1 MREVMKLKVAIIGT
15 RGYPSYYGGF
25 ETAVRHLAGYLSGL
39 DLEVTVYSRKGHTHE
54 EDPQRNLSVQVKYV
68 PFVDSSKLSTLSHSL
83 MSTLHLILKR
93 PDAVIAMNVATGYWI
108 PLCRMFRIPVILN
121 VDGMEWERG
130 KWSGFARAI
139 FRGGALLSSKFSN
152 VLVCDSVEIQK
163 KWRELFG
170 VQSVFIPYGS
180 VEVDNTIPAPSL
192 VDGKTVLW
200 VARLVP
206 ENSINEFLTAAWL
219 LPPEIKVV
227 IVGQNT
233 FDSETESKVLKLTEL
248 RRNSVWIKQISDD
261 QLLHQLWKYAGV
273 YFHGHSVGGTNPAL
287 VQAMRCGA
295 NILARDT
302 IFNREVCAD
311 TVNYF
316 ELKPELIVN
325 KIVKMLAEKSQ
336 ENPRTQRARV
346 RAESEYSWEEICASY
361 YRLIISVVK

>member
-1 MREVMKLKVAIIGT
+1 MKSKVAIIGT

-25 ETAVRHLAGYLSGL
+25 ETAVRHLAGYLSGR
-39 DLEVTVYSRKGHTHE
+39 DLEVTVYSRKGHTYE
-54 EDPQRNLSVQVKYV
+54 DDPQRNLSVKVKYV
-68 PFVDSSKLSTLSHSL
+68 PFLNSGKLSTLSHSL

-93 PDAVIAMNVATGYWI
+93 PDVVIAMNVATGYWI
-108 PLCRMFRIPVILN
+108 PLCRIFRIPVILN

-130 KWSGFARAI
+130 KWGGLARAI
-139 FRGGALLSSKFSN
+139 FRGGALLSSKYSN

-180 VEVDNTIPAPSL
+180 VEVDNIMPEPSL
-192 VDGKTVLW
+192 VDGNTVLW

-206 ENSINEFLTAAWL
+206 ENSITEFLDSARL
-219 LPPEIKVV
+219 LPVEIKVV
-227 IVGQNT
+227 IVGQNI
-233 FDSETESKVLKLTEL
+233 FDSEIESKVLKLTQL
-248 RRNSVWIKQISDD
+248 RRNSFWIKQINDD
-261 QLLHQLWKYAGV
+261 HLLHQLWKYAGV

-302 IFNREVCAD
+302 IYNREVCAD

-316 ELKPELIVN
+316 EPNPELIVT
-325 KIVKMLAEKSQ
+325 KIVKMLAANSQ
-336 ENPRTQRARV
+336 ENSLTQRART
-346 RAESEYSWEEICASY
+346 RAESEYSWEVICANY
-361 YRLIISVVK
+361 YRLIISVI